1 MTARTHK
8 RPLAAVAPEPEPE
21 QEQEQEAACSP
32 RKRLRRAGLLVM
44 WLEKGKA
51 RVVTIGQMAQM
62 LRQAQHDVA
71 NSIMERLEKVL
82 GQHFCAFQSS
92 IMGRIEDKVQSI
104 VQTKMQEQKAASS
117 PSAVY
122 EPPPRHVSEGFPET
136 GSVAGVVKLRFDVA
150 GPKDTLFTRCPV
162 WKNGANAKV
171 AILQNETQI
180 TQGDLSKLQ
189 IEILPVHAD
198 FFTGQEDFTKDEFN
212 KQIYMYKG
220 KESVLATVS
229 LSNGESCLGSFSFP
243 ESSHGKKLRLTARV
257 KRQDLTVRVQEAIT
271 DPFVVKDRRSESN
284 EKSPIPS
291 KEDAIHQLKKI
302 CLKGKH
308 WNNLVEK
315 NITKVKHLLRH
326 YHKDNFGLQKLAGM
340 KKGDWNTMIEHATMC
355 VPGDEIYSYLV
366 PEDNCQI
373 LFNDFYDLV
382 GKMTDN
388 YVTYSVNDVDQFPQ
402 HKVKNWKMSAYKK
415 FEELENSGGLIPD
428 FFLSNGHLILAAPLN
443 NGASTSK
450 NQTIAEFGEQQ
461 PFLQE
466 SGFPL
471 AQIFAKNVAAPS
483 NQEGPPFAQCSYEQV
498 AHQEP
503 YQQDPFMGCNG
514 IPSYLT
520 HGNINGQGS
529 FSAWSISPSHNFAP
543 AEEDNSRTHA
553 NVTAQHNGYSSSLM
567 TAAPGGVSQG
577 TSSLNHDQ
585 AGIVN
590 ASYTM
595 EELLGVAEAHAADQ
609 DFIPAELPNSNN
621 QSHGYEYDG
630 GNWD

>member
-1 MTARTHK
+1 MAARAHNK
-8 RPLAAVAPEPEPE
+8 RPLGAVAPEPEQEREPE
-21 QEQEQEAACSP
+21 AVCSP

-44 WLEKGKA
+44 WLDEGKA
-51 RVVTIGQMAQM
+51 RVVTIGQMARM
-62 LRQAQHDVA
+62 LRQAQRDVA
-71 NSIMERLEKVL
+71 SSIMERLERVL
-82 GQHFCAFQSS
+82 GEHFGAFQSS

-104 VQTKMQEQKAASS
+104 VQTKMQEQQAASL
-117 PSAVY
+117 PSAVH

-136 GSVAGVVKLRFDVA
+136 GSITGVVKLHFDVA

-171 AILQNETQI
+171 AILQNEKPI

-198 FFTGQEDFTKDEFN
+198 FFTGQEDFTKDEFS

-220 KESVLATVS
+220 KESVLTTVS
-229 LSNGESCLGSFSFP
+229 LTNGESSLGSFSFP

-284 EKSPIPS
+284 EKSSIPS

-326 YHKDNFGLQKLAGM
+326 YHKDKFGLQELAGM
-340 KKGDWNTMIEHATMC
+340 KNGDWNSMIEHATMS
-355 VPGDEIYSYLV
+355 VPGDEIYSYWV
-366 PEDNCQI
+366 PEDNCEI
-373 LFNDFYDLV
+373 LFNDFYDVV
-382 GKMTDN
+382 GKMTDV
-388 YVTYSVNDVDQFPQ
+388 YVPYSVSDVDQFPQ
-402 HKVKNWKMSAYKK
+402 LKVKNWKMSAYKK
-415 FEELENSGGLIPD
+415 FEELENSGRLVPD
-428 FFLSNGHLILAAPLN
+428 YFLSNGRLVPAAPPN

-450 NQTIAEFGEQQ
+450 NQTTAEFGEQQ

-471 AQIFAKNVAAPS
+471 AQIFANNVAGPS
-483 NQEGPPFAQCSYEQV
+483 NQGPPFAQSSHEQV
-498 AHQEP
+498 THQEL
-503 YQQDPFMGCNG
+503 YQQDPSTLCNG
-514 IPSYLT
+514 IPPYFT
-520 HGNINGQGS
+520 HGNVDGQGS
-529 FSAWSISPSHNFAP
+529 FSAWSISQSHNFAP
-543 AEEDNSRTHA
+543 AEENNSMTRTYL
-553 NVTAQHNGYSSSLM
+553 TAQHNGYSSSLM

-585 AGIVN
+585 SGTVN
-590 ASYTM
+590 ALYTI
-595 EELLGVAEAHAADQ
+595 EELLGVVEEAHVAGQ
-609 DFIPAELPNSNN
+609 GFIPPNNAELPNSNN
-621 QSHGYEYDG
+621 QSHGGY
-630 GNWD
+630 W

>member
-1 MTARTHK
+1 MAARTHK
-8 RPLAAVAPEPEPE
+8 RPLTAVVPEPE
-21 QEQEQEAACSP
+21 QEHEQEQEAACSP
-32 RKRLRRAGLLVM
+32 SKRLRRAGLVVM

-71 NSIMERLEKVL
+71 NSIMERLEKLL
-82 GQHFCAFQSS
+82 GQHFGAFQSS
-92 IMGRIEDKVQSI
+92 IMGCIEDKVQSI
-104 VQTKMQEQKAASS
+104 VQTKMQEPKAASL

-136 GSVAGVVKLRFDVA
+136 GNVKLRFDVA

-162 WKNGANAKV
+162 WKNGENAKV

-220 KESVLATVS
+220 KELVLTTVS
-229 LSNGESCLGSFSFP
+229 LTNGESSLGSFSFP

-326 YHKDNFGLQKLAGM
+326 YHKDNFGLQKLLGM

-355 VPGDEIYSYLV
+355 VPGDEIYSYWV

-388 YVTYSVNDVDQFPQ
+388 YVPYSVSDVDQFPQ
-402 HKVKNWKMSAYKK
+402 LKVKNWKMSAYKK

-428 FFLSNGHLILAAPLN
+428 YYLSNGRLVLAAPAN
-443 NGASTSK
+443 NGANTSK
-450 NQTIAEFGEQQ
+450 NQTTAEFGEQQ

-471 AQIFAKNVAAPS
+471 AQIFANNVAGPS
-483 NQEGPPFAQCSYEQV
+483 NQETPPFAQYSYEQV
-498 AHQEP
+498 THQEP
-503 YQQDPFMGCNG
+503 YQQHPFMPCNG
-514 IPSYLT
+514 IPSYPT
-520 HGNINGQGS
+520 QGNIDGTGS
-529 FSAWSISPSHNFAP
+529 FPAWSISPSHNFAP
-543 AEEDNSRTHA
+543 AEEENSMTRA
-553 NVTAQHNGYSSSLM
+553 NLTAQHNGYSSSLM
-567 TAAPGGVSQG
+567 TAGPGGVSQG

-595 EELLGVAEAHAADQ
+595 EELLGVAEAHVADQ
-609 DFIPAELPNSNN
+609 AFIAANNAELPNSNN
-621 QSHGYEYDG
+621 QSNGYEYDG
-630 GNWD
+630 GIW

>member
-1 MTARTHK
+1 PT
-8 RPLAAVAPEPEPE
+8 
-21 QEQEQEAACSP
+21 
-32 RKRLRRAGLLVM
+32 
-44 WLEKGKA
+44 
-51 RVVTIGQMAQM
+51 
-62 LRQAQHDVA
+62 
-71 NSIMERLEKVL
+71 
-82 GQHFCAFQSS
+82 
-92 IMGRIEDKVQSI
+92 
-104 VQTKMQEQKAASS
+104 
-117 PSAVY
+117 SA
-122 EPPPRHVSEGFPET
+122 
-136 GSVAGVVKLRFDVA
+136 
-150 GPKDTLFTRCPV
+150 
-162 WKNGANAKV
+162 
-171 AILQNETQI
+171 
-180 TQGDLSKLQ
+180 
-189 IEILPVHAD
+189 
-198 FFTGQEDFTKDEFN
+198 
-212 KQIYMYKG
+212 
-220 KESVLATVS
+220 
-229 LSNGESCLGSFSFP
+229 
-243 ESSHGKKLRLTARV
+243 
-257 KRQDLTVRVQEAIT
+257 
-271 DPFVVKDRRSESN
+271 N

-388 YVTYSVNDVDQFPQ
+388 YVPYSVNDADQFPQ

-428 FFLSNGHLILAAPLN
+428 YFLSNGHLVPAAPPN

-450 NQTIAEFGEQQ
+450 NQTTAEFGEQQ

-483 NQEGPPFAQCSYEQV
+483 NQEGPPFTQCSYEQV
-498 AHQEP
+498 AHQEL
-503 YQQDPFMGCNG
+503 YQQDPSILCNG
-514 IPSYLT
+514 IPPYLT

-543 AEEDNSRTHA
+543 AEEENSMTRA
-553 NVTAQHNGYSSSLM
+553 NLTAQHNGYSSSLM

-585 AGIVN
+585 AGI
-590 ASYTM
+590 SGLYPI
-595 EELLGVAEAHAADQ
+595 EEWLGVEEAHVADQ
-609 DFIPAELPNSNN
+609 DFIPADNAELPNSNN
-621 QSHGYEYDG
+621 QSDGYEYAG
-630 GNWD
+630 GNW